1 MPSPRI
7 LVLGATGG
15 LGRALVR
22 SLSSGHET
30 TGWGRVELDLERPE
44 SIAAALSRHDF
55 DVLLNPAGLT
65 SPDVCEEQPGKAL
78 LANVAGPQALAEFC
92 QQRGAR
98 MVHFSTDYVFS
109 GTAQE
114 PLTEEDETEPVNH
127 YGRTKRAGEL
137 AVLQACQHALVAR
150 VSWLFGPDKASHPDH
165 IIQRALKGEEL
176 TAVADKVS
184 VPTSNADICGW
195 IELLIRNRPDVNGV
209 LHLCNSG
216 SASWHSWAEAALEAA
231 RKTGLPVGTAQVR
244 PIQLAELSF
253 LKAPRPLMTIM
264 SNAKLQNI
272 LGMTV
277 RDWREALEEYV
288 GQKYPTA

>member
-7 LVLGATGG
+7 LVLGASGG
-15 LGRALVR
+15 LGRSLVR
-22 SLSSGHET
+22 RLSSNNEV
-30 TGWGRVELDLERPE
+30 TGWGRAALDLERPE
-44 SIAAALSRHDF
+44 TAAEALARHDF

-65 SPDVCEEQPGKAL
+65 SPDVCEEQPEKAW

-92 QQRGAR
+92 QRRGAR
-98 MVHFSTDYVFS
+98 MIHFSTDYVFS
-109 GTAQE
+109 GAAQA
-114 PLTEEDETEPVNH
+114 PLTEDDEPRPLNH
-127 YGRTKRAGEL
+127 YGRTKRAGEE
-137 AVLQACQHALVAR
+137 AVLQACPQALIAR

-184 VPTSNADICGW
+184 VPTSNADICDW
-195 IELLIRNRPDVNGV
+195 IQLLLRGHPQVSGV

-216 SASWHSWAEAALEAA
+216 TASWHTWAEATLEFA
-231 RKTGLPVGTAQVR
+231 RQAGVPVGTVQVR
-244 PIQLAELSF
+244 PVQLAELSF

-264 SNAKLQNI
+264 SNARLQQV
-272 LGMTV
+272 LGIRI

-288 GQKYPTA
+288 QQKYSRA

>member
-1 MPSPRI
+1 MPFPRI

-22 SLSSGHET
+22 RLSSDHET
-30 TGWGRVELDLERPE
+30 TGWRRAELDLERPE
-44 SIAAALSRHDF
+44 TIAAALSRHDF

-65 SPDVCEEQPGKAL
+65 SPDVCEEQPEKAH

-98 MVHFSTDYVFS
+98 MIHFSTDYVFN
-109 GTAQE
+109 GTAQA
-114 PLTEEDETEPVNH
+114 PLTETDGTQPVNV
-127 YGRTKRAGEL
+127 YGHTKRAGEQ
-137 AVLQACQHALVAR
+137 AVLAACPQALIAR

-165 IIQRALKGEEL
+165 IIQRALKGEEV

-184 VPTSNADICGW
+184 VPTSNSDISHW
-195 IELLIRNRPDVNGV
+195 MDLLIREYPGVHGV

-216 SASWHSWAEAALEAA
+216 SASWHSWAEATLEFA
-231 RKTGLPVGTAQVR
+231 RKAGLPVGEVRVR

-264 SNAKLQNI
+264 SNARLQEI
-272 LGMTV
+272 LGV
-277 RDWREALEEYV
+277 SIRDWREALADHV
-288 GQKYPTA
+288 AQKHQAA